1 MVTIIFKYIIVFH
14 FLGISFRC
22 VIAELFCEGNPLF
35 DLSQLLA
42 YKTGDYSPEVKLN
55 KIDSNIKV
63 ILRNSDFSRN
73 RKVILIHYTQSW

>member
-1 MVTIIFKYIIVFH
+1 MVAIIFSSNVVH

-55 KIDSNIKV
+55 KIDNNIKV
-63 ILRNSDFSRN
+63 ILKNSDFSRG
-73 RKVILIHYTQSW
+73 RKVILVHNLDL